1 MKTLEER
8 KEDFKMRVYELD
20 EPKDRLDAFY
30 DYWAEHNDGGKKMR
44 FELSKN
50 QPFNT
55 KRRMG
60 TWKKIEQS
68 REETIDKA
76 RPIVQH
82 DTYERPKLE
91 ITEEER
97 RKNTMTNIMLAYD
110 HWKAHKELPLSYTC
124 AFDSLYEMGVFPN
137 PNTND
142 MVRDWYAKMAKAG
155 RTVAAYNLRQKEI
168 KLKAQP
174 GSKGTKELL
183 EVRNTHSEILK
194 QGAKHPIVA
203 GYSKLQCLVVLFKK
217 YTKDEIKERIEETY

>member
-30 DYWAEHNDGGKKMR
+30 DYWSEHNDGGKKMR

-76 RPIVQH
+76 RPTAQH
-82 DTYERPKLE
+82 DT
-91 ITEEER
+91 
-97 RKNTMTNIMLAYD
+97 
-110 HWKAHKELPLSYTC
+110 
-124 AFDSLYEMGVFPN
+124 
-137 PNTND
+137 
-142 MVRDWYAKMAKAG
+142 
-155 RTVAAYNLRQKEI
+155 
-168 KLKAQP
+168 
-174 GSKGTKELL
+174 
-183 EVRNTHSEILK
+183 
-194 QGAKHPIVA
+194 
-203 GYSKLQCLVVLFKK
+203 
-217 YTKDEIKERIEETY
+217 